1 MASSTR
7 SNSTPATTRQTEPTL
22 LYDAKCQICNR
33 LAFQLREAA
42 DDLSLVALSDPDG
55 QRLLAEFYDDPDH
68 DFYLVEGD
76 TVRKGAR
83 ALPKLRRMVGTRT
96 LAGLVR
102 EYAEYKTQGSDC
114 GADHDHDHADDGGLL
129 SRRTFSSGM
138 SATALS
144 VASPL
149 LDLTSPP
156 EKKGTQLKAR
166 PPKGMTARVARITPD
181 GDGGFT
187 ATVTEDASLVRD
199 RTFTKD
205 KDPMVQSRKKQPAKM
220 EPADSGKIETTGTHQ
235 ISTATL
241 DVTPEHSNDALQ
253 QAIEV
258 SGDTET
264 TTGRMDRY
272 GLVDDRDRFGLSL
285 NFGRG
290 PMVIDGESAV
300 EETLSG
306 KIHHDVPEKTVDF
319 LQLETDYE
327 ADLAEHMDAY
337 VVGMQALGDY
347 YAGSNDR
354 KMAELYDSLANRLSA
369 VAPEF
374 VDAIDGETTP
384 VTNTLGISSVP
395 HWSRYV
401 ESPTASSDT
410 ATQSVTTEGTSCE
423 CGCCGLSCCSDCGC
437 GCSICLGTEIGCGC
451 GCCLIGCGGG
461 CGCGCCI
468 CA

>member
-7 SNSTPATTRQTEPTL
+7 QQSIASTIDRPTPTL
-22 LYDAKCQICNR
+22 LYDAKCEICNR

-42 DDLSLVALSDPDG
+42 DDLSLVALSDPEAE
-55 QRLLAEFYDDPDH
+55 RLLGQFYDDPDH
-68 DFYLVEGD
+68 DFYLIEGD

-83 ALPKLRRMVGTRT
+83 ALPKLRKLVGTRT

-102 EYAEYKTQGSDC
+102 EYAEYKTQQGDC
-114 GADHDHDHADDGGLL
+114 GGDHDHDHDGGLL

-156 EKKGTQLKAR
+156 EKKGKQIKPR
-166 PPKGMTARVARITPD
+166 PPKGLTARVARITPD

-187 ATVTEDASLVRD
+187 ASVTEDASLVRD

-220 EPADSGKIETTGTHQ
+220 EPADSGKIETTGAHE
-235 ISTATL
+235 INRATL
-241 DVTPEHSNDALQ
+241 DVQPEHPNGALR
-253 QAIEV
+253 QAIET
-258 SGDTET
+258 SGDSAT

-272 GLVDDRDRFGLSL
+272 GLIDDRDRFGLSL

-306 KIHHDVPEKTVDF
+306 KIHHDVPAKTVDF

-327 ADLAEHMDAY
+327 ADLAEHVDAY
-337 VVGMQALGDY
+337 VVGLRAFSDH
-347 YAGSNDR
+347 YAASNET
-354 KMAELYDSLANRLSA
+354 KLAELYGSLADRLAA
-369 VAPEF
+369 VGPEF
-374 VDAIDGETTP
+374 TAAVDGETTP

-395 HWSRYV
+395 HWTRYV
-401 ESPTASSDT
+401 ESPSATAETS
-410 ATQSVTTEGTSCE
+410 TQSVTTEGVNCE

-437 GCSICLGTEIGCGC
+437 GCSICLGSEIGCSC
-451 GCCLIGCGGG
+451 GCCIIGCGGG
-461 CGCGCCI
+461 CGCGCCV